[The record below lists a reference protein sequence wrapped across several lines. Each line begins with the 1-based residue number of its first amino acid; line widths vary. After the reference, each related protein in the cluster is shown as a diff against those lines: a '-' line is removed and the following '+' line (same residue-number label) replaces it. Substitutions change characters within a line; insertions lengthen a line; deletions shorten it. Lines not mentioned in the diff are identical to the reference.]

1 MRKYPKEWLDVV
13 EYKLR
18 CISDYSLM
26 GSQRFINFK
35 NPDDVLKI
43 LDDAKM
49 LAPIPEPLEI
59 EYCVVHKSLR
69 GPSGVCAAANNYYSL
84 GGVGKIENCMIV
96 KMREVVE

>member
-59 EYCVVHKSLR
+59 EYCTYHASLR
-69 GPSGVCAAANNYYSL
+69 RDDSIYCQFIRLENYTPCSF
-84 GGVGKIENCMIV
+84 V
-96 KMREVVE
+96 KMREVVG

>member
-59 EYCVVHKSLR
+59 EYCTEHKSR
-69 GPSGVCAAANNYYSL
+69 RYDGPIIGNLHMCFSLYANQSD
-84 GGVGKIENCMIV
+84 GECRFI